1 MIKQVLKRL
10 KVERL
15 ATKLTG
21 VPQATIMTIIRLEW
35 FKFQMRRR
43 ATSAALNRLRLSA

>member
-15 ATKLTG
+15 AAKLTG
-21 VPQATIMTIIRLEW
+21 VPQATVMTIVHLEW

-43 ATSAALNRLRLSA
+43 ATSAALTRFRLSP